1 MPKSLRM
8 TGITFLLNGQAC
20 TVSDIDPTT
29 TLLQYVRN
37 ERLLTG
43 SKEGCGEG
51 DCGACTVVV
60 GEIRADAMHYTA
72 INACIVLVAMCEGKS
87 VWTVEGVQGAPGTLH
102 PVQDAFVKT
111 HGTQCGFCTPGFVM
125 SLFASYLNGEQPD
138 GDSAN
143 DLFAG
148 NLCRCTGYG
157 SIVSAAENLKDCEI
171 APIDVARIASD
182 LDHLKSLQAA
192 HCVVLSAND
201 KIFYSPATAAELA
214 SLYADNPEA
223 TLVAGAT
230 DVGLWVTKQHR
241 HLPVVIHLGRVADL
255 RLISEEGGKIVLG
268 AGVTHSD
275 ALPVLARHIPDF
287 GELMRRLGATQVR
300 NSGTVVGNI
309 ANGSPIGDM
318 PPALMVLGARIT
330 LRNTNERRQIALEDF
345 FISYGKQDRA
355 PGEFVESVE
364 IPLPQNPLSPRFY
377 KISKRFDQDISALC
391 GCFNLD
397 IEDGLVTCARIAFG
411 GMAATPLRARAVE
424 AALEGQPW
432 SEQTVAL
439 AAAAFDKDFTPLSD
453 MRASADYRMRVAR
466 NLLRRYFI
474 EIQQP
479 QVQTRMVGGA

>member
-1 MPKSLRM
+1 MIS
-8 TGITFLLNGQAC
+8 GISFLLNGQECKVA
-20 TVSDIDPTT
+20 DIDPTT
-29 TLLQYVRN
+29 TLLTYLRN
-37 ERLLTG
+37 HKGLVG

-60 GEIRADAMHYTA
+60 GEIRGAAMHYVA
-72 INACIVLVAMCEGKS
+72 LNACIQFLAMCEGKS
-87 VWTVEGVQGAPGTLH
+87 VWTVEGVKGGAGSLH
-102 PVQDAFVKT
+102 PVQEAFVKT

-125 SLFASYLNGEQPD
+125 SLFAAYLNGQDAD
-138 GDSAN
+138 GEAAN

-157 SIVSAAENLKDCEI
+157 SIVSAAENLKGQKVSAE
-171 APIDVARIASD
+171 DVTRIAADYD
-182 LDHLKSLQAA
+182 LLQSMQTGQTVMLKS
-192 HCVVLSAND
+192 D
-201 KIFYSPATAAELA
+201 EKIFYSPASADDLA
-214 SLYADNPEA
+214 RLYADNPDA

-241 HLPVVIHLGRVADL
+241 SLPVVIHLGRVADL
-255 RLISEEGGKIVLG
+255 NYINEDLKKITLG
-268 AGVTHSD
+268 ASVTHSD

-287 GELMRRLGATQVR
+287 AELMRRLGATQVR

-318 PPALMVLGARIT
+318 PPALMVLGARIN
-330 LRNTNERRQIALEDF
+330 LRKGDGRRQVALDDF
-345 FISYGKQDRA
+345 FISYGKQDRGA
-355 PGEFVESVE
+355 GEFIESVE
-364 IPLPQNPLSPRFY
+364 VPLPKDPESPRFY

-397 IEDGLVTCARIAFG
+397 IEDGLVKSARIAFG

-424 AALEGQPW
+424 QALEGQPW
-432 SEQTVAL
+432 TEATVAV
-439 AAAAFDKDFTPLSD
+439 AMAAFEADFTPLSD
-453 MRASADYRMRVAR
+453 MRASADYRMRVAK

-479 QVQTRMVGGA
+479 QVQTRMVGTA